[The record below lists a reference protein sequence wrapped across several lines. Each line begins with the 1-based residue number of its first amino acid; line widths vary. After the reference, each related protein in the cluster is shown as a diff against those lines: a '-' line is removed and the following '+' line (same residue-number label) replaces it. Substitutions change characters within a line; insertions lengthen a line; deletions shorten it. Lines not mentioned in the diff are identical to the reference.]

1 MDRLGELVPMPG
13 TDIDWVISGPKGM
26 ILIEHK
32 YPLGPHGWQP
42 LTDHQLVIYQDLALS
57 PRVLAVFVVRYD
69 PDEPLPDLHVAQIM
83 PTHHRV
89 DELIF
94 RPQTWD
100 KLMHYF
106 EMKTGL
112 EKSSR

>member
-13 TDIDWVISGPKGM
+13 TDIDWIISGPNGM

-32 YPLGPHGWQP
+32 YPLGRGWQT

-69 PDEPLPDLHVAQIM
+69 PAQKLPDLHVAQIM

-94 RPQTWD
+94 KPSDWD
-100 KLMHYF
+100 KFRHYL
-106 EMKTGL
+106 ELKTGL
-112 EKSSR
+112 RRDGR